1 MRAGFSVI
9 NERSMPSDD
18 RQVAP
23 IIRNARLHDLGL
35 FTFGERNGFAA
46 HDLRDFSSMGAHQ
59 LRCGGTS
66 RDFFDSEDK
75 IIFVQPVLIRFD
87 QCSSYNLQLFLGYGA
102 GLLLQPALRHP
113 TAGKINEGP
122 PISLERNLKDEA
134 HDSVVVILDGSLD
147 GLTAINDKQIQSLDH
162 RRTNELGILIGGML
176 LQPLPH
182 AFCAQDAA
190 QLIKIDLFANIEEI

>member
-66 RDFFDSEDK
+66 RDFFDSDDK
-75 IIFVQPVLIRFD
+75 IIFFHPFLLRFN
-87 QCSSYNLQLFLGYGA
+87 QSTTSNLNLFSAYA
-102 GLLLQPALRHP
+102 
-113 TAGKINEGP
+113 
-122 PISLERNLKDEA
+122 
-134 HDSVVVILDGSLD
+134 
-147 GLTAINDKQIQSLDH
+147 
-162 RRTNELGILIGGML
+162 
-176 LQPLPH
+176 
-182 AFCAQDAA
+182 
-190 QLIKIDLFANIEEI
+190 